1 VTGQPG
7 DGPVQHPLNT
17 SAVSPEGYP
26 MTMKTK
32 ILILALSVAALL
44 QAGFLLHVKATLD
57 GTRKT
62 VALMRENIELNK
74 SYQALT
80 ERYQNKVNQLCAL
93 RVKMGNAYRVVL
105 GNLVED
111 LGLDQRPTGVAMN
124 FLSSLDLGVG
134 GPGP

>member
-1 VTGQPG
+1 
-7 DGPVQHPLNT
+7 
-17 SAVSPEGYP
+17 

-44 QAGFLLHVKATLD
+44 QAGYLLHLQATLD

-62 VALMRENIELNK
+62 VALLRENIELNK
-74 SYQALT
+74 SWQRLA

-93 RVKMGNAYRVVL
+93 REKTGNACRVVL

-111 LGLDQRPTGVAMN
+111 LGLNERPVGVTMN
-124 FLSSLDLGVG
+124 FLSNLDLGVG
-134 GPGP
+134 GPETK